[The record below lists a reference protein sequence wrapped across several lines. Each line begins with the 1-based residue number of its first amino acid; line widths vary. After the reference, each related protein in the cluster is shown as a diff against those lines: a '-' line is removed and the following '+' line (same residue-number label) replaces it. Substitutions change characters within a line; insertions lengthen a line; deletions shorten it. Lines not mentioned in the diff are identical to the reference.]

1 VKPPDLLQALTPVAR
16 ALESLGIRYFIGGS
30 LASSARGIARASV
43 DVDLVADVRPEHAR
57 DLVSR
62 LRPAYY
68 VSEEAIQDAVTNRS
82 SFNVVH
88 LDTMLK
94 VDVFVTRGRPYD
106 AEAFTRA
113 REEAFDDANEGARF
127 PIATA
132 EDVVLAKLEWFR
144 LGGERSERQWS
155 DVLGVLRINSDS
167 IDRAYLERQAR
178 VLGVFDVLV
187 RALDAAQL
195 PP

>member
-16 ALESLGIRYFIGGS
+16 ALESLGIRYFVGGS

-43 DVDLVADVRPEHAR
+43 DVDLVADVRPEHVQ

-68 VSEEAIQDAVTNRS
+68 VSEAAIRDAIANRS
-82 SFNVVH
+82 SFNAVH

-106 AEAFTRA
+106 DEAFTRA

-127 PIATA
+127 PIASA

-144 LGGERSERQWS
+144 LGGGRSERQWS
-155 DVLGVLRINSDS
+155 DVLGVLRTCAEV
-167 IDRAYLERQAR
+167 IDRGYLERHAR
-178 VLGVFDVLV
+178 ALGVFDLLV
-187 RALDAAQL
+187 RALDEVQF

>member
-43 DVDLVADVRPEHAR
+43 DVDLVADVRPEHVR

-68 VSEEAIQDAVTNRS
+68 VSEEAIRDAVASRS

-94 VDVFVTRGRPYD
+94 VDVFVTRGRPWD

-113 REEAFDDANEGARF
+113 REEAFDDANEAVRF

-144 LGGERSERQWS
+144 LGGERSERQWF

-178 VLGVFDVLV
+178 AMGVFDLLV
-187 RALDAAQL
+187 QALDAAQL

>member
-1 VKPPDLLQALTPVAR
+1 MKPPDLLQALTPVAR

-43 DVDLVADVRPEHAR
+43 DVDLVADVRPEHVR

-68 VSEEAIQDAVTNRS
+68 VSEEAIRDAVTNRS

-113 REEAFDDANEGARF
+113 REETFDDANEEARF

-155 DVLGVLRINSDS
+155 DVLGVFRINSDS

-178 VLGVFDVLV
+178 ALGVFDLLD